1 MAFCLRSCLSGA
13 KRRKGEVDRRQ
24 LVAGEEEV
32 RPTVNEKLWQS
43 AIVSHLQG
51 TVVAGVLDE
60 PNSQLTPLSGV
71 AVQARQST

>member
-13 KRRKGEVDRRQ
+13 RRRKGEVDRRQ
-24 LVAGEEEV
+24 LVVVEEGE
-32 RPTVNEKLWQS
+32 PTVNEKLWQS

-60 PNSQLTPLSGV
+60 AYSRQLTRS
-71 AVQARQST
+71 AE